1 MIERGRE
8 KDWFLFRNWLMQ
20 LWGLTHSK
28 IYEAGQQPEDFG
40 RSWCYSLESK
50 GSLEA
55 EFLPL
60 QETSVFFFFFL
71 RPLNDWMR
79 PTHIMEGNLLYS
91 EFILWNTHQSKK
103 KMPSQEHL
111 AWPNI
116 LAKLA
121 CRINHHSLYVK
132 WDLRMKVGSYDN
144 TE

>member
-8 KDWFLFRNWLMQ
+8 KTDFCLGIGSCNCGVWHIPKSMRQASSLKILEGVDVTVLSPKAVWRQNSFLFKR
-20 LWGLTHSK
+20 
-28 IYEAGQQPEDFG
+28 
-40 RSWCYSLESK
+40 
-50 GSLEA
+50 
-55 EFLPL
+55 L
-60 QETSVFFFFFL
+60 QSFFFFL

-91 EFILWNTHQSKK
+91 ESILWNTHQSQK